1 MQTKTGEQLISDLS
15 PEEFF
20 QQALQEAVSHQ
31 NLSICTETLFYLRN
45 LLTAFIQSEQLYQ
58 HSETGEGLKPLAGL
72 YADALEAPSTTV
84 RDDVLRHLGDVALFI
99 AGLFPQS
106 LSRSLVDV
114 DYYINM
120 GGCAYGF
127 LAESG
132 RVTRSRPGFRVIF
145 SELSV
150 QFAGLV
156 EVLAEVADQTVLRQD
171 SDVLR
176 LYEIWL
182 ASGSNNAAG
191 KLRQHG
197 IQPVAL
203 SRRAH

>member
-1 MQTKTGEQLISDLS
+1 MLTKTSEQLVCDLK

-20 QQALQEAVSHQ
+20 QEALEEAVAHQ
-31 NLSICTETLFYLRN
+31 NLSICVETLFYLRN
-45 LLTAFIQSEQLYQ
+45 LLTTFIQTEQLYQ
-58 HSETGEGLKPLAGL
+58 HSVTGEGLKPLAGL
-72 YADALEAPSTTV
+72 YADALDAPSTAA
-84 RDDVLRHLGDVALFI
+84 RDDVLRHLGDLALFI

-132 RVTRSRPGFRVIF
+132 CVSRSRPGYKTIF

-150 QFAGLV
+150 QFAKLV
-156 EVLAEVADQTVLRQD
+156 DVLTEVGDQTVLRQD

-182 ASGSNNAAG
+182 ASGSKNAAG
-191 KLRQHG
+191 KLRQLG
-197 IQPVAL
+197 IQPLVI
-203 SRRAH
+203 SRREH

>member
-1 MQTKTGEQLISDLS
+1 MLTKNSEQLITNLKPD
-15 PEEFF
+15 EFF
-20 QQALQEAVSHQ
+20 QEALQEAVSHQ
-31 NLSICTETLFYLRN
+31 NLSICAETLFYLRN

-58 HSETGEGLKPLAGL
+58 HSESGEGVKALAGL
-72 YADALEAPSTTV
+72 YANALEAPSTAA

-99 AGLFPQS
+99 AGIFPQS

-120 GGCAYGF
+120 GGGAYGF

-132 RVTRSRPGFRVIF
+132 RVSRASPGFKTIF

-150 QFAGLV
+150 KFAGLV
-156 EVLAEVADQTVLRQD
+156 EVLAEVGDRTVLRQD

-191 KLRQHG
+191 KLRQLG
-197 IQPVAL
+197 IEPVPL
-203 SRRAH
+203 SRKTH